1 MDEAVKAVVLAGGQG
16 RRLRPYTSVLPKPL
30 MPLGDRAIVEV
41 IVERLVE
48 AGIRDI
54 TLCVGYL
61 AHLIE
66 AVLEGRPRDARI
78 TYVYE
83 EHALGTA
90 GPLRL
95 VGGLDGTFLV
105 MNGDLLTDLRFED
118 LVALHR
124 RAGNVVTIATHERRH
139 VANYGVLETTPG
151 ESPRLVAYHEK
162 PETSLTVSMGVYVME
177 PEVLERIPASG
188 YFDFP
193 QLVQQ
198 LLDEGERVGTMAFAG
213 SWFDIGRQDDYEL
226 ALDYWHRTEGGS
238 ADVVPPS
245 ISDELSTDLEPAS
258 RSTAGLFTGQ
268 SAT

>member
-1 MDEAVKAVVLAGGQG
+1 MNEAVRAVILAGGEG

-41 IVERLVE
+41 IVDRLVD
-48 AGIRDI
+48 AGITDI

-66 AVLEGRPRDARI
+66 AVLNGRPRGTRM
-78 TYVYE
+78 TYVHE
-83 EHALGTA
+83 DGALGTA

-95 VGGLDGTFLV
+95 VQGLDRTFLV
-105 MNGDLLTDLRFED
+105 LNGDLLTDLRFEV

-177 PEVLERIPASG
+177 PEVLAWIPASG
-188 YFDFP
+188 HFDFP
-193 QLVQQ
+193 ELVQR
-198 LLDEGERVGTMAFAG
+198 LLDEGLPVGTMPFAG

-226 ALDYWHRTEGGS
+226 ALEYWHRNDGDANSRPAEGLVTGHVSDS
-238 ADVVPPS
+238 AGGAGRD
-245 ISDELSTDLEPAS
+245 PAES
-258 RSTAGLFTGQ
+258 
-268 SAT
+268 